1 MKNINIISDN
11 NKKSINIKN
20 KILKIL
26 KNKKIDNL
34 KILLDIVG
42 DVFMLK
48 TLKKFKNSKKVITEL
63 ILVIMD
69 F

>member
-34 KILLDIVG
+34 QIVLVIGG
-42 DVFMLK
+42 DGFMLK
-48 TLKKFKNSKKVITEL
+48 TLK
-63 ILVIMD
+63 
-69 F
+69 

>member
-11 NKKSINIKN
+11 NKKYIKIKN

-34 KILLDIVG
+34 QIV
-42 DVFMLK
+42 
-48 TLKKFKNSKKVITEL
+48 
-63 ILVIMD
+63 LVMVVMVLC
-69 F
+69 